1 MIRKPRSTPATP
13 SAARK
18 KSGTGIPA
26 CDCVAAGPVD
36 PATIRGLLAK
46 RHKQMIRF
54 LRDIVALYSPSG
66 GEGKVCERIAAEMR
80 ACGFDEVKF
89 DRLGNV
95 LGRVGSGKTVLL
107 YDGHIDTVGVG
118 ERTGWPHD
126 PLRPPM
132 KDGKLFGRGVVD
144 EKACI
149 PPMVHAAALAKEL
162 GLLDGVTLWV
172 CGSVMEEDCDG
183 LCLLH
188 LIEKEKLRPNFVVL
202 GEPTDLAIKR
212 GHRGRMEMKVTV
224 QGKSAHGAHQE
235 RGINAATKAAR
246 IALDIAKLT
255 KKLRKD
261 KFLGQGSIC
270 VTKVDSETNSLNCI
284 PHRVELY
291 LDRRLTA
298 GETKASALAE
308 VRALPSFADSAIEVL
323 DYEAVSWRGF
333 KAGQEKYY
341 PTWVLEEDHP
351 LVRAG
356 VAAATVANG
365 RRPKV
370 TKWDFS
376 TNGVATMGRHNIPT
390 IGYAPGLE
398 ELAHTTDEWIAAD
411 DLLTAAVF
419 YALLP
424 GKLKSEIQR

>member
-1 MIRKPRSTPATP
+1 MVK
-13 SAARK
+13 
-18 KSGTGIPA
+18 
-26 CDCVAAGPVD
+26 C
-36 PATIRGLLAK
+36 
-46 RHKQMIRF
+46 
-54 LRDIVALYSPSG
+54 LRDLVAIYSPSG
-66 GEGKVCERIAAEMR
+66 QEGKVCERIAAEMR

-95 LGRVGSGKTVLL
+95 LGRVGSGKTIIL
-107 YDGHIDTVGVG
+107 YDGHIDTVGIG
-118 ERTGWPHD
+118 ERSGWPHH

-132 KDGKLFGRGVVD
+132 KGGKLYGRGVVD

-149 PPMVHAAALAKEL
+149 PPMIHAAFIAKEL

-183 LCLLH
+183 LCMLH
-188 LIEKEKLRPNFVVL
+188 LIEKEKLRPDFVVL
-202 GEPTDLAIKR
+202 GEPTDLNIKR
-212 GHRGRMEMKVTV
+212 GHRGRMEMKLTV
-224 QGKSAHGAHQE
+224 YGKSAHGAHQE

-246 IALDIAKLT
+246 LALDIERLN
-255 KKLRKD
+255 KKLRTD
-261 KFLGQGSIC
+261 KFLGKGSIC

-308 VRALPSFADSAIEVL
+308 VRRLGAFGDSDIEVL
-323 DYEAVSWRGF
+323 QYEAVSWRGH
-333 KAGQEKYY
+333 KARQEKYF

-356 VAAATVANG
+356 VAAATLANG
-365 RRPKV
+365 RKPKV

-376 TNGVATMGRHNIPT
+376 TNGVATMGRHKIPT
-390 IGYAPGLE
+390 IGYAPGKE

-411 DLLTAAVF
+411 DLLTACVF
-419 YALLP
+419 YAVFPLIV
-424 GKLKSEIQR
+424 GR